1 MEFYNKVQSQQTE
14 VDQGELKVS
23 VFTEDGTRP
32 IENALVRISYTGG
45 VGNTVEEVEQDKEG
59 LDTMYALGKN
69 MAWMLK
75 CIEAGKKA
83 GIDIPQNMKRNTNF
97 IR

>member
-1 MEFYNKVQSQQTE
+1 MDVLNKYFSISQMPIVSSMYWNE
-14 VDQGELKVS
+14 VH
-23 VFTEDGTRP
+23 
-32 IENALVRISYTGG
+32 
-45 VGNTVEEVEQDKEG
+45 GNTVEEVEQDKEG

-75 CIEAGKKA
+75 CFEAGKA
-83 GIDIPQNMKRNTNF
+83 QGIALPDTKKEASTNF

>member
-1 MEFYNKVQSQQTE
+1 MVH
-14 VDQGELKVS
+14 
-23 VFTEDGTRP
+23 
-32 IENALVRISYTGG
+32 
-45 VGNTVEEVEQDKEG
+45 GNTPEEVCKDLEG
-59 LDTMYALGKN
+59 MQIMKTLGKN

-83 GIDIPQNMKRNTNF
+83 GIEVPQNKKRTTNF

>member
-1 MEFYNKVQSQQTE
+1 MPLVSSQYWCM
-14 VDQGELKVS
+14 VH
-23 VFTEDGTRP
+23 
-32 IENALVRISYTGG
+32 
-45 VGNTVEEVEQDKEG
+45 GNTPEEVVQDLEG
-59 LDTMYALGKN
+59 MQIMRTLGKN

-83 GIDIPQNMKRNTNF
+83 GIEVPQNKKRTTNF

>member
-1 MEFYNKVQSQQTE
+1 
-14 VDQGELKVS
+14 
-23 VFTEDGTRP
+23 
-32 IENALVRISYTGG
+32 
-45 VGNTVEEVEQDKEG
+45 
-59 LDTMYALGKN
+59 

-83 GIDIPQNMKRNTNF
+83 EIEVPQNKKRTTNF

>member
-1 MEFYNKVQSQQTE
+1 MDVLNKHLSISEMPIVTSNYWNE
-14 VDQGELKVS
+14 VHGHTPSD
-23 VFTEDGTRP
+23 
-32 IENALVRISYTGG
+32 
-45 VGNTVEEVEQDKEG
+45 VEQDREG

-83 GIDIPQNMKRNTNF
+83 GIEIPQNKKRTTNF

>member
-1 MEFYNKVQSQQTE
+1 
-14 VDQGELKVS
+14 
-23 VFTEDGTRP
+23 
-32 IENALVRISYTGG
+32 
-45 VGNTVEEVEQDKEG
+45 
-59 LDTMYALGKN
+59 MYALGKN

-83 GIDIPQNMKRNTNF
+83 GIDIPQNTKKKIQNF

>member
-1 MEFYNKVQSQQTE
+1 MHGSKP
-14 VDQGELKVS
+14 
-23 VFTEDGTRP
+23 ED
-32 IENALVRISYTGG
+32 VR
-45 VGNTVEEVEQDKEG
+45 QDLEG
-59 LDTMYALGKN
+59 MQIMRNLGLN

-83 GIDIPQNMKRNTNF
+83 GVPLPVAEEKIWTNF

>member
-1 MEFYNKVQSQQTE
+1 MNKYFTISEMPVVSSTYWNMTHGNKAEDVQLDE
-14 VDQGELKVS
+14 
-23 VFTEDGTRP
+23 
-32 IENALVRISYTGG
+32 
-45 VGNTVEEVEQDKEG
+45 EG
-59 LDTMYALGKN
+59 LDTMKNLGLN

-83 GIDIPQNMKRNTNF
+83 GIETPVCTKRTTNF

>member
-1 MEFYNKVQSQQTE
+1 MPIVSSMYWNE
-14 VDQGELKVS
+14 VH
-23 VFTEDGTRP
+23 
-32 IENALVRISYTGG
+32 
-45 VGNTVEEVEQDKEG
+45 GNTVEEVEQDKEG

-83 GIDIPQNMKRNTNF
+83 GIDISQNTKRNTNF

>member
-1 MEFYNKVQSQQTE
+1 MCIRE
-14 VDQGELKVS
+14 
-23 VFTEDGTRP
+23 R
-32 IENALVRISYTGG
+32 
-45 VGNTVEEVEQDKEG
+45 
-59 LDTMYALGKN
+59 MYELGKN

-83 GIDIPQNMKRNTNF
+83 GIEIPQNTKRTTNF

>member
-1 MEFYNKVQSQQTE
+1 MQVMRY
-14 VDQGELKVS
+14 
-23 VFTEDGTRP
+23 
-32 IENALVRISYTGG
+32 
-45 VGNTVEEVEQDKEG
+45 
-59 LDTMYALGKN
+59 LGRN

-83 GIDIPQNMKRNTNF
+83 GIELPEEEAPRVYTNF